1 MNVLCI
7 NLYRIL
13 DFTGYPCYYLK
24 KISGVIN
31 TEYPVFLKR
40 KRYGTLI
47 FNAVML
53 AVSLASMIYNIANGG
68 EYAVFIVT
76 SAVFAVTLAFNIF
89 INTEKTYAI
98 YEDRIV
104 SLSKF
109 LPKTEIRACEI
120 AGVDFANELHDTLK
134 INYNTDEFDIEK
146 ISGGR
151 AAFAELG
158 EGMWTAYISK
168 RDVDRPLEE
177 VKYIIESMKK

>member
-1 MNVLCI
+1 MPHKIHTSVLT
-7 NLYRIL
+7 YPIL
-13 DFTGYPCYYLK
+13 DVIIIEK
-24 KISGVIN
+24 RIGVVN

-40 KRYGTLI
+40 KRIGTVV

-53 AVSLASMIYNIANGG
+53 AVSLAAMIYNIINAG

-76 SAVFAVTLAFNIF
+76 SAVFVLTLVFNIF
-89 INTEKTYAI
+89 LICEKTYAI

-109 LPKTEIRACEI
+109 LPKTEIKASEI
-120 AGVDFANELHDTLK
+120 AGVDYANELHDTLK
-134 INYNTDEFDIEK
+134 ISYNTDEFDLEK
-146 ISGGR
+146 ISGGS

-168 RDVDRPLEE
+168 RDVNRPLAEI
-177 VKYIIESMKK
+177 KLIIEGMKK

>member
-1 MNVLCI
+1 M
-7 NLYRIL
+7 
-13 DFTGYPCYYLK
+13 
-24 KISGVIN
+24 GVIN

-53 AVSLASMIYNIANGG
+53 IISVVAMIYNISNGG

-76 SAVFAVTLAFNIF
+76 SAVFALTLAFNIF
-89 INTEKTYAI
+89 LNTEKTYVI

-109 LPKTEIRACEI
+109 LPKTEIMARDI
-120 AGVDFANELHDTLK
+120 AGVEYANELHDTLK
-134 INYNTDEFDIEK
+134 VNYNTDEFDIEK
-146 ISGGR
+146 ISGGS

-158 EGMWTAYISK
+158 EGMWSAYISK
-168 RDVDRPLEE
+168 RDVNRPLDE
-177 VKYIIESMKK
+177 VKYIIESMKR